1 VLPDLEAQRIALFA
15 ISYDSVEILR
25 GFADKHGIRFPLLSD
40 EGSRVIRELGL
51 INELVQEDHAVYGI
65 KPSPRH
71 VDLPYP
77 GVFVLDEAGMIV
89 QKRFHASYRERDTG
103 GALLAATLGI
113 RESVSPSSFAT
124 PNEAVAVRAWL
135 DSPTYSFFQRLHA
148 HVELRVTPGFHVYG
162 VPAPAGMVSL
172 CARVAPI
179 DGVEVGPPNWPAA
192 HNHRL
197 EDLGEEVGLYE
208 GTVHGSLPL
217 TFAAAP
223 GTGDHEVKLEVSYQ
237 ACSDT
242 VCLPPHTVQ
251 LSLPVRE
258 VALVDRA
265 LPAESKSG

>member
-1 VLPDLEAQRIALFA
+1 MLPDLEAQRIALFA

-113 RESVSPSSFAT
+113 RESVCPSSFAT

-148 HVELRVTPGFHVYG
+148 HVELRVAPGFHVYG

-179 DGVEVGPPNWPAA
+179 DGVEVGPPNWPITIGSRAK
-192 HNHRL
+192 RL
-197 EDLGEEVGLYE
+197 ACTREPSMGRCP
-208 GTVHGSLPL
+208 SPSRRLPGRGI
-217 TFAAAP
+217 T
-223 GTGDHEVKLEVSYQ
+223 K
-237 ACSDT
+237 
-242 VCLPPHTVQ
+242 
-251 LSLPVRE
+251 
-258 VALVDRA
+258 
-265 LPAESKSG
+265 